1 VSWIRGHL
9 DQAHC
14 LLGASESHVVVA
26 AFRDS
31 DSCTI
36 VAGQPG
42 LTPTPGLSKPVA
54 QGPPYEALGPGHAD
68 QARSKT
74 RVQTVWT
81 SVAAGSPS
89 PRLDRRLPDRP
100 TGSHQPHLVIG
111 PARGSAA

>member
-31 DSCTI
+31 DSCTV

-42 LTPTPGLSKPVA
+42 L
-54 QGPPYEALGPGHAD
+54 
-68 QARSKT
+68 R
-74 RVQTVWT
+74 
-81 SVAAGSPS
+81 
-89 PRLDRRLPDRP
+89 
-100 TGSHQPHLVIG
+100 
-111 PARGSAA
+111 